1 MTGGDNMDKRHILI
15 KEIEYIPEQY
25 LDYIL
30 TFVEFI
36 KINKMKEKIDISL
49 MSESSLKKDWLKVEE
64 DRAWQNL

>member
-1 MTGGDNMDKRHILI
+1 MDNRHILI

-49 MSESSLKKDWLKVEE
+49 MSESSLKKDWFKVEE